1 MTATRSLRPG
11 IAMVSPPPARR
22 ASLPSFRRSL
32 LARSIIRT
40 DELLGLKDK
49 VGSSLAALLV
59 RLGVSHSARDC
70 GQKEGLKGEGEGEG
84 EGGAPCVRAP
94 EEEGEWR
101 TRKKNKRGA
110 SLELQR

>member
-1 MTATRSLRPG
+1 MHCILGDDGDSVVATRYRYG
-11 IAMVSPPPARR
+11 ITPARR

-84 EGGAPCVRAP
+84 GAPCSRGRGRMANQ
-94 EEEGEWR
+94 EE
-101 TRKKNKRGA
+101 K
-110 SLELQR
+110 